1 MRHNKII
8 MDKKKAFKIL
18 NLHDSA
24 CFDEAKK
31 AYRQLAKKFHPD
43 MDRTHT
49 GSPIRKR
56 DSKMKE
62 INLAFCYL
70 APFLRAKKESKSP
83 PESLKNLRT
92 HAKQNKKRENNTFQ
106 KKDKPVLQNIFETF
120 SKIFVNNNHSKTLK
134 KKNPVKKSNNRL
146 SVFEDILKNVHQSP
160 ESYNTN
166 PKKVTNSYKIKK
178 SDKYK
183 KNTYNAYQEYMIL
196 KKKMNNKQSRSNP
209 AMSVGKVEKI
219 EPVRPVNPVGSD

>member
-1 MRHNKII
+1 

-24 CFDEAKK
+24 SFDEAKK

-43 MDRTHT
+43 MDRAHT
-49 GSPIRKR
+49 DSPKR
-56 DSKMKE
+56 EKENKMKE

-70 APFLRAKKESKSP
+70 APFLRAKKERKSP
-83 PESLKNLRT
+83 PESLKSQRT
-92 HAKQNKKRENNTFQ
+92 HVKQNKKRENNTFQ
-106 KKDKPVLQNIFETF
+106 KKDKPVLRNIFETF
-120 SKIFVNNNHSKTLK
+120 SKIFFNNNHSKTLK
-134 KKNPVKKSNNRL
+134 KKNLIKKSNTRQ

-160 ESYNTN
+160 KSYNTN
-166 PKKVTNSYKIKK
+166 PKKVTNSDKIKK
-178 SDKYK
+178 SGKYK
-183 KNTYNAYQEYMIL
+183 KNTYNTYREYMIL
-196 KKKMNNKQSRSNP
+196 KKKMNNRQSRTNP